1 MTQEK
6 KDEQSKLNTQHIIKE
21 IRKYLQYW
29 YLFLISLVIGVSIT
43 QTVLRY
49 TNDEYVSKINI
60 KIIEQD
66 QKDAFNLSSMSSPFG
81 KKSINLENEKEIIK
95 SFRLNEKVVKKL
107 GLQTSV
113 FSKGKLKSTEL
124 WDDVP
129 FTIDYLDSGKA
140 IDEAEFEIQVKITQE
155 GYERTFGELNKKE
168 KKSFKF
174 REIDSILGL
183 HFLLTRK
190 NNKDS
195 RNIIGQ
201 TYTITRIPKGV
212 AIEGLSDLLQIN
224 KTSKDG
230 DIISISIQGQNKAKN
245 EAILN
250 TLVQEY
256 NSDGMADKQIIAQ
269 STISFINDRLFE
281 LYDELDSIE
290 YSIEKYLVQ
299 NDMVSIESDAEIATT
314 QKYGYEEKINDLNTQ
329 LQLSYVLEKS
339 LKADSKHGLIPDNI
353 GLTNQGINTL
363 VGTYNSMVLQRSKLA
378 ASAGENNPE
387 LKLINASILEQER
400 NALRSIANYRSE
412 LSLSLNS
419 LNKLQTESNARFKSI
434 PNKGKTL
441 RTIGRKQSIKESL
454 YLLLLQKREEAGI
467 TLASTAPSVKLLDY
481 ASTRIEPVSPKRGQ
495 LFILSILL
503 SLALPVG
510 ILFLKF
516 ALDNKIHD
524 AEDVSLAS
532 PNIPLIA
539 ELPKVAEDRR
549 QVKET
554 DNSPLAEAFRML
566 RTNVNYMLPVNLN
579 ARAPIVMVTSTIKGE
594 GKTFTSMNLAFV
606 YASTNKKVL
615 LIGSDMRNPQLH
627 KYLNIEKNSNG
638 LSHYLHD
645 SSSAHKDLIIK
656 NVLGSSCLD
665 VLLAGNIP
673 PNPAE
678 LLTNGRLSVLLEEVR
693 KDYDYIVIDTAPSLL
708 VTDTLLIAPLADILL
723 YVCSVKITEK
733 RLMNFS
739 KELKEEGKFKN
750 VAYVLNNVEQPA
762 FAYKYGYRY
771 AYGYNYGYGYGYG
784 ADADTEAA
792 TPKKKKRFKWFK

>member
-1 MTQEK
+1 VL
-6 KDEQSKLNTQHIIKE
+6 DETG
-21 IRKYLQYW
+21 
-29 YLFLISLVIGVSIT
+29 F
-43 QTVLRY
+43 
-49 TNDEYVSKINI
+49 D
-60 KIIEQD
+60 
-66 QKDAFNLSSMSSPFG
+66 
-81 KKSINLENEKEIIK
+81 
-95 SFRLNEKVVKKL
+95 
-107 GLQTSV
+107 
-113 FSKGKLKSTEL
+113 
-124 WDDVP
+124 
-129 FTIDYLDSGKA
+129 
-140 IDEAEFEIQVKITQE
+140 IQVKITEE
-155 GYERTFGELNKKE
+155 GYERTNGALNKKE
-168 KKSFKF
+168 KISLKF
-174 REIDSILGL
+174 GETDSVSGL
-183 HFLLTRK
+183 HFFLTL
-190 NNKDS
+190 KDARES
-195 RNIIGQ
+195 RNLLGQ
-201 TYTITRIPKGV
+201 TFTVSRIQKDA

-230 DIISISIQGQNKAKN
+230 DIISISIQGTNKDKN
-245 EAILN
+245 EDILN

-299 NDMVSIESDAEIATT
+299 NDMVSIESDAEITTT
-314 QKYGYEEKINDLNTQ
+314 QKYGYQEKINELNNQ
-329 LQLSYVLEKS
+329 LQLSFILEKA
-339 LKADSKHGLIPDNI
+339 LKSDKKFGLIPDNI
-353 GLTNQGINTL
+353 GVSNAGVNNL
-363 VGTYNSMVLQRSKLA
+363 VSAYNSAVLQRNKLA

-387 LKLINASILEQER
+387 LKFLNAALLEQER
-400 NALRSIANYRSE
+400 NTLKTIANYRSE
-412 LSLSLNS
+412 LTLSLNT
-419 LNKLQTESNARFKSI
+419 LNKFQVESNARFKSI

-441 RTIGRKQSIKESL
+441 RSIGRKQGIKESL

-481 ASTRIEPVSPKRGQ
+481 ASTRLDPVSPKRLQ
-495 LFILSILL
+495 IFILSILF
-503 SLALPVG
+503 SIALPIA

-524 AEDVSLAS
+524 SDDVTIAS

-539 ELPKVAEDRR
+539 ELPKVAEDKR

-566 RTNVNYMLPVNLN
+566 RTNVNYMLPIDLKGK
-579 ARAPIVMVTSTIKGE
+579 APIIMVTSTIKGE

-606 YASTNKKVL
+606 YANTNKKVL

-627 KYLNIEKNSNG
+627 KYLNIEKEILG
-638 LSHYLHD
+638 LSNFLHD
-645 SSSAHKDLIIK
+645 SQTAYKDLIIK
-656 NVLGSSCLD
+656 NAMGNNCFD

-678 LLTNGRLSVLLEEVR
+678 LLTNGRLSLLLEDVR
-693 KDYDYIVIDTAPSLL
+693 KEYDYIIVDTAPSLL

-739 KELKEEGKFKN
+739 KELKEEGKFN
-750 VAYVLNNVEQPA
+750 NIAYVLNNVLQPA
-762 FAYKYGYRY
+762 YAYKYGYRY

-784 ADADTEAA
+784 ADAEDETN
-792 TPKKKKRFKWFK
+792 KKKKRFKWFK